1 MTFNEI
7 EFCFF
12 LIDIYNIVLLLRAS
26 FLDKLLQDTTFP
38 NSALSGKYD
47 YQTFL
52 SFMEDKSASKC
63 LFVFYKR

>member
-7 EFCFF
+7 ELCFF

-47 YQTFL
+47 YQTFAYGRSDFIRIL
-52 SFMEDKSASKC
+52 RAID
-63 LFVFYKR
+63 